1 MKTNWNLDVIYKGL
15 DDPKYKADFEAF
27 KRKQLEFKEYVENS
41 ENEEKGKRVKTII
54 FMEEEITKLLIDM
67 LYFVE
72 LKGSVDTTDGDIM
85 AEESRLMSLYS
96 EGVATDVKAEKFIGS
111 VTEYDELFKEY
122 PELKTYEFYIKEC
135 HRKLVHTMS
144 EEEEAMAS
152 AMDNFGGSA
161 WSNLQSFLTSNLK
174 VDYDGKE
181 ITLSEV
187 RNLAYDKDPSVRKA
201 AYEAEIKA
209 YDKIS
214 GSVAYALNNIKG
226 QVNMLSAKKKYESPL
241 HQALDASR
249 MEKATLDALM
259 EAVKEYLPVFRKY
272 LKKKGEILGHKNG
285 LPWYDLFAPI
295 GKIDR
300 QYSVEDAEKYLVE
313 TFNGFTPEMGGMI
326 KEAFENEWIDFYP
339 AKGKV
344 GGAFCEAV
352 PSLKQS
358 RILTNFDG
366 SFSAVDTLAHELG
379 HAFHNKQVFS
389 EPALLQDYPMPVA
402 ETASTFNEVFLC
414 NAAIDE
420 AKDPEEKMALL
431 DANLIENCQCVV
443 DIYSRYLFETK
454 VFEQSKEKFLMAEDL
469 DRIMLECQ
477 EESYG
482 DGLDPEYKN
491 KGMWICKSHYYSSG
505 LSFYNF
511 PYTFGNL
518 FAEGLYALYKEEGDS
533 FVPKYKEMLRTTTV
547 HTIEEDG
554 EMMGIDLRDKAFWE
568 KSLEQIKEQIDKF
581 AAL

>member
-1 MKTNWNLDVIYKGL
+1 MKTNWNLDVIYTGL
-15 DDPKYKADFEAF
+15 DDPKYKADLEAF
-27 KRKQLEFKEYVENS
+27 KELRKKFKDYVDNS
-41 ENEEKGKRVKTII
+41 ENDKASVRVKNII
-54 FMEEEITKLLIDM
+54 AMEEEINRLLIGM
-67 LYFVE
+67 LYYVE
-72 LKGSVDTTDGDIM
+72 LKESVDTADGDLM
-85 AEESRLMSLYS
+85 AEESKLMGLYS
-96 EGVATDVKAEKFIGS
+96 QGVATDVKAEKFIGS
-111 VTEYDELFKEY
+111 IEDPEVIFKEY
-122 PELKTYEFYIKEC
+122 PELKAYEFYIREC
-135 HRKLVHTMS
+135 RRKLLHTMS
-144 EEEEAMAS
+144 EEEEAMAAS
-152 AMDNFGGSA
+152 MDNFAGSA
-161 WSNLQSFLTSNLK
+161 WSNLQSYLTSNLK

-187 RNLAYDKDPSVRKA
+187 RNLAYDKDQAVRKK

-209 YDKIS
+209 YDKIAP
-214 GSVAYALNNIKG
+214 SVAYALNNIKG
-226 QVNMLSAKKKYESPL
+226 QVNMLSAKKKFESPL

-259 EAVKEYLPVFRKY
+259 EAVREYLPVFRKY
-272 LKKKGEILGHKNG
+272 LKKKADILGHKNG

-300 QYSVEDAEKYLVE
+300 KYTVEEAKDYLVN
-313 TFNGFTPEMGGMI
+313 TFNGLTPEMGDMMR
-326 KEAFENEWIDFYP
+326 EAFENEWIDFYP
-339 AKGKV
+339 ANGKV

-352 PSLKQS
+352 PALKQS

-389 EPALLQDYPMPVA
+389 EPILLQDYPMPVA

-420 AKDPEEKMALL
+420 AKDEDEKMALL

-443 DIYSRYLFETK
+443 DIYCRYLFETK
-454 VFEQSKEKFLMAEDL
+454 VFELSKEKFLMAEDL

-477 EESYG
+477 EASYG

-518 FAEGLYALYKEEGDS
+518 FAEGLYALFKEQGEA
-533 FVPKYKEMLRTTTV
+533 FIPKYKEMLRTTTE

-554 EMMGIDLRDKAFWE
+554 EMMGINLRDKAFWE